1 MSLDNKDIENI
12 AKLARLKL
20 SESELEK
27 SASSLNTIFGLV
39 EQLQA
44 VDTSAVEPLAH
55 PLELT
60 ARFRADEVSETNQRD
75 KFQQIAPATEEGHY
89 LVPKVIE

>member
-1 MSLDNKDIENI
+1 MSLDQTDIENI

-20 SESELEK
+20 SSTELEN
-27 SASSLNTIFGLV
+27 SAKSLNTIFTLV

-44 VDTSAVEPLAH
+44 VETTDVEPMAH
-55 PLELT
+55 PMELT
-60 ARFRADEVSETNQRD
+60 ARFRVDEVSETNQRE